1 MLDATAATGIR
12 GIRYALESK
21 TKNPTLLEINPAA
34 YNALRANLLL
44 NKIKATAVNRSIQEF
59 ANTCDTKFDFIDL
72 DPFGGITPYIFD
84 LMKIVTNGTRLM
96 VTATDTAVL
105 CGAEAKACARLY
117 DAKPVHNE
125 VCHEGGMRI
134 MIGYIARVA
143 AQFGIGVDVDLSVS
157 YMHYMRCFLKL
168 SIGAEK
174 AQETISKM
182 GYLKYCDGCGAFGT
196 EVGFVPKELK
206 CANCGKQMAAY
217 GRMWFGRLK
226 DQKIVDSLYKSID
239 DDEEKEAKKLLEVI
253 KSEIETPFYYHIPT
267 LTKRC
272 KMGSVS
278 PYAVASNL
286 KRGHR
291 VSFTHMKDSAIK
303 TDASIGEVISAIKDC
318 KT

>member
-1 MLDATAATGIR
+1 
-12 GIRYALESK
+12 
-21 TKNPTLLEINPAA
+21 
-34 YNALRANLLL
+34 
-44 NKIKATAVNRSIQEF
+44 
-59 ANTCDTKFDFIDL
+59 
-72 DPFGGITPYIFD
+72 
-84 LMKIVTNGTRLM
+84 MKIVTNGTRLM

-303 TDASIGEVISAIKDC
+303 TDASIGGGHLGDKGLQNLDLYNLNAFYVGVIHAKRFQETGPGTGKGKGGDYVGGDLGPGKDSPH
-318 KT
+318 TF